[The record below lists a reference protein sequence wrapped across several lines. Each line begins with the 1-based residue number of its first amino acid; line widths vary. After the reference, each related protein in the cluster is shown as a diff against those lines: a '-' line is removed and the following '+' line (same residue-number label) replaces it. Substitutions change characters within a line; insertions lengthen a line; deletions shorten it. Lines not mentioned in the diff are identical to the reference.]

1 MDDRGLHS
9 IGIFEKVLL
18 VVAIVGAINW
28 GLIGFFNW
36 NLVDAVF
43 GGGAVEETSAAS
55 RFVYGIVGI
64 CGVLGL
70 VLLPVLRS
78 RGAAPVRVR
87 TAAAGQ

>member
-9 IGIFEKVLL
+9 VGIFEKVLL

-36 NLVDAVF
+36 NLVDAIF

-55 RFVYGIVGI
+55 RFIYAIVGLS
-64 CGVLGL
+64 GVLGL
-70 VLLPVLRS
+70 LLLPVLRS

-87 TAAAGQ
+87 TATAER